1 LGLFL
6 QDAEKSYYVRELTR
20 KIGAQL
26 NSVRRELEN
35 LKDLGLIKE
44 EKKTAEKSSK
54 SLAENKKY
62 YKADPNFILFN
73 DLKSLLNKVHIL
85 LKKNLVQE
93 IESKGGVD
101 YLAFTGQFTDNK
113 DVPTDI
119 LIVGSIDHK
128 NLQKIVSLFEGE
140 LGGEINYTL
149 MPRDEYTYRNQVNDR
164 FLFSI
169 LESDKIVMINK
180 INPKG

>member
-1 LGLFL
+1 MNKKSFRIEQLFGSKTRARLLGLFL

-73 DLKSLLNKVHIL
+73 D
-85 LKKNLVQE
+85 KKISCCCTFRTNLA
-93 IESKGGVD
+93 K
-101 YLAFTGQFTDNK
+101 
-113 DVPTDI
+113 
-119 LIVGSIDHK
+119 
-128 NLQKIVSLFEGE
+128 
-140 LGGEINYTL
+140 
-149 MPRDEYTYRNQVNDR
+149 
-164 FLFSI
+164 
-169 LESDKIVMINK
+169 
-180 INPKG
+180 